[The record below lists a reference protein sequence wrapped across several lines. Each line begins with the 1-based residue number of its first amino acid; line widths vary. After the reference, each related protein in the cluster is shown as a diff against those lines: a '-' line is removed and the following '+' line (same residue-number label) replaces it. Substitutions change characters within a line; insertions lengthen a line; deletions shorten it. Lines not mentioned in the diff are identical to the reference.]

1 LHYSKD
7 YRKTD
12 LTGLWSDMLLETLVA
27 IPSKL
32 HFGRGL
38 LHGDIQGL
46 RYGMGDRHTP
56 YLNIEEDMKFT
67 IVLIIKKKTR
77 GNLYCLKLS

>member
-1 LHYSKD
+1 
-7 YRKTD
+7 
-12 LTGLWSDMLLETLVA
+12 
-27 IPSKL
+27 
-32 HFGRGL
+32 
-38 LHGDIQGL
+38 
-46 RYGMGDRHTP
+46 MGDRHTP